1 MLGHRTLNVDDYLSI
16 LKRRGWMIAV
26 PAILL
31 PILAYA
37 ITFFIA
43 PKYLSQ
49 TLVLIEVQKVPDS
62 YVKPVISSDLDSRLA
77 SMKEQ
82 ILSRSRIQP
91 IIERYNLYSDKHL
104 SMDDRIDIA
113 RSSIL
118 IKPITSE
125 IAHSSGLPGFFI
137 SFEAGDPHTAQ
148 QVCGEITSLFLGENL
163 RSREASAEGTTDFLK
178 SQLADAKRNL
188 DEQDAKLA
196 EFQRQ
201 NYGKLPGEEAP
212 NFNMFTSLNA
222 QLEASTQDLARMEQ
236 AKSYEEALLSQ
247 QAPVT
252 LPASG
257 PSEAPVAATPAQ
269 LAELQAL
276 QAQEADLSAHYTADY
291 PDVLA
296 IHRKI
301 ADLRKRIA
309 DAPTPGSPK
318 AVAAAAARESPAV
331 QQMRAQI
338 RAMEQAIASKRKEQ
352 SDIQANIRMYQER
365 IQSSPAIEAQFK
377 ALTRDYQTAQAFYDD
392 LLSKM
397 NQSKMATDLE
407 KRQEGEQFRVMDEPN
422 LPDAPYSPK
431 RSVFVAGGL
440 AAGLGLGLLIVAVLE
455 YKDTALRSERDIW
468 AFTKL
473 PTLATIGYFDESLEA
488 GARVSRLARFRRKN
502 AKKQS
507 RQEQRAKRPLVT
519 DRV

>member
-1 MLGHRTLNVDDYLSI
+1 MLGHRTLNVDDYLAI

-26 PAILL
+26 PAVLM
-31 PILAYA
+31 PILAFGV
-37 ITFFIA
+37 TFLIA

-82 ILSRSRIQP
+82 IFSRSRIQP
-91 IIERYNLYSDKHL
+91 IIERYNLYANNHL
-104 SMDDRIDIA
+104 SMDDRIDMA

-148 QVCGEITSLFLGENL
+148 LVCGEITSLFLGENL

-201 NYGKLPGEEAP
+201 NAGKLPGQESP

-236 AKSYEEALLSQ
+236 AKSYAETLFSQ
-247 QAPVT
+247 QVPAAP
-252 LPASG
+252 PAGSAAEG
-257 PSEAPVAATPAQ
+257 AEVSPVPTAAQ
-269 LAELQAL
+269 QAELQAL
-276 QAQEADLSAHYTADY
+276 LAQEADLSSHYTADY

-296 IHRKI
+296 IRRKI
-301 ADLRKRIA
+301 AELRKRMA
-309 DAPTPGSPK
+309 EAPSTAMAK
-318 AVAAAAARESPAV
+318 KAAAPVRESAAV
-331 QQMRAQI
+331 QQMRAQL
-338 RAMEQAIASKRKEQ
+338 RAMDQAIQSKRKEQ
-352 SDIQANIRMYQER
+352 ADIQANIHMYQER
-365 IQSSPAIEAQFK
+365 IQSSPLIEAQFK
-377 ALTRDYQTAQAFYDD
+377 SLTRDYQTAQAFYDD
-392 LLSKM
+392 LLTKM

-422 LPDAPYSPK
+422 LPDAPTSPK

-440 AAGLGLGLLIVAVLE
+440 AAGLGLGVLLVALLE
-455 YKDTALRSERDIW
+455 YKDTAMRSERDVW

-473 PTLATIGYFDESLEA
+473 PTLATIGYFDGSEEGAAPA
-488 GARVSRLARFRRKN
+488 GRLGRLVRRKPKKASRL
-502 AKKQS
+502 KQ
-507 RQEQRAKRPLVT
+507 VT
-519 DRV
+519 EHV